1 MKRTLLILTAFL
13 FVSTLFA
20 QETDLQEEVQNEFTE
35 SPAQDVFPDSQS
47 PAPLPF
53 DFVLQFEPAIY
64 INTESTLVSAP
75 SPIVY
80 PISFGIIWP
89 NYSKIAVQPTLSF
102 FMMQHLLYDGKAVPA
117 EIENRTTTTLSFMLN
132 IPVVFSFFMSNSRF
146 QVWTGPAV
154 FMRFGLLSPGVK
166 ETDSGWLGSAGE
178 DVSAI
183 NSWFWNDL
191 RWFYFT
197 AGGTWLYNLTSN
209 LRAGPVM
216 QISIPVGG
224 LISDH
229 TAQGMLISAGIKIC
243 R

>member
-1 MKRTLLILTAFL
+1 MKKTLLFLATALIFSA
-13 FVSTLFA
+13 VFA
-20 QETDLQEEVQNEFTE
+20 QEAELQEDIQNEF
-35 SPAQDVFPDSQS
+35 SAPQDERSTS
-47 PAPLPF
+47 PLPF
-53 DFVLQFEPAIY
+53 DFVLQFEPALY
-64 INTESTLVSAP
+64 LNTESTLVSAP

-80 PISFGIIWP
+80 PISFGLLWP

-102 FMMQHLLYDGKAVPA
+102 FMMNHLLYDGKAVPA

-132 IPVVFSFFMSNSRF
+132 IPVVFSFFLSNSRF

-154 FMRFGLLSPGVK
+154 LMRFGLLSPGVK

-183 NSWFWNDL
+183 NSWFWNGA

-197 AGGTWLYNLTSN
+197 AGGSWLYDLTSN

-224 LISDH
+224 LISDQN
-229 TAQGMLISAGIKIC
+229 AQGMLISLGIKIC